1 MAKVIL
7 AVLLVAAAVQDS
19 APGDRF
25 VGTWTGTWDGA
36 GTGGF
41 ELTIEKGKSALTCT
55 VAVTGDPA
63 YKATCKSLAFDGRK
77 MAAKYDFPPDER
89 AEVQLAASF
98 EDKTATGTWSLRDKA
113 TNNEAATGG
122 WTVSRK

>member
-7 AVLLVAAAVQDS
+7 AVLLLAAAVQDS
-19 APGDRF
+19 ASGERF
-25 VGTWTGTWDGA
+25 VGTWLGTWDGA

-41 ELTIEKGKSALTCT
+41 ELTIEKDKSGLTCK
-55 VAVTGDPA
+55 VAVSGDPA
-63 YKATCKSLAFDGRK
+63 YKATCKALAFDGTK
-77 MAAKYDFPPDER
+77 MTARYDFPPDER

-98 EDKTATGTWSLRDKA
+98 EDKKATGTWSLREKA
-113 TNNEAATGG
+113 SNNEVATGG